1 MHDILLTGERRDI
14 NVETGETTTTD
25 REATMAGKRKAGDQ
39 DVVDGVTATRGSGNV
54 FADLG
59 FADAEERLAKA
70 KLAHEIAVRCEGMT
84 QKAIAARLEIDQ
96 PKVSALLRGQLQQFS
111 TERLMTFLR
120 RVGQDVEIH
129 LRPTKRGRSPR
140 KKAPLGRLLVVADT

>member
-1 MHDILLTGERRDI
+1 
-14 NVETGETTTTD
+14 
-25 REATMAGKRKAGDQ
+25 MAAKRKAGDP
-39 DVVDGVTATRGSGNV
+39 DFIDGVAITRGSGNV

-70 KLAHEIAVRCEGMT
+70 KLAREIANRCEGMT
-84 QKAIAARLEIDQ
+84 QKEIAARLEIDQ

-111 TERLMTFLR
+111 TERLMTFIR

-129 LRPTKRGRSPR
+129 VHPARRSLSSR
-140 KKAPLGRLLVVADT
+140 KKVPLGHLLVVADA